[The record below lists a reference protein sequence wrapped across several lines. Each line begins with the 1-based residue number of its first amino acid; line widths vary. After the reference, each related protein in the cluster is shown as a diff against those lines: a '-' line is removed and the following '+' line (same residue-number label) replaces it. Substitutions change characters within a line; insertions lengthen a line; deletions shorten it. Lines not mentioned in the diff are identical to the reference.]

1 MFVRTMRFCT
11 ALFDQLALHVQ
22 EVAPQIKGKVTV
34 VKIDTEKY
42 PNLAARY
49 GIQGLPTMC
58 LFKRGQVVQ
67 RLEGFL
73 NGPQLLQSIAAHL

>member
-1 MFVRTMRFCT
+1 MRSV
-11 ALFDQLALHVQ
+11 LLQ

-58 LFKRGQVVQ
+58 VFKSGEVVQ
-67 RLEGFL
+67 RLEGYQS
-73 NGPQLLQSIAAHL
+73 GPQLMQSLAAHL